1 MKVLLI
7 DDEAPARERLRRLL
21 ETESDVLIVGEC
33 EEGVQAVEE
42 IVAKGPDL
50 IFLDIQMPGLDGF
63 GVLRELPAEAR
74 PLVVFATAFDEHAI
88 KAFEAHAFDYLLKPF
103 RRERLQDCLNRA
115 RQVLRDTKQD
125 AMAAK
130 LESLLRSLPPTR
142 TTTERLIV
150 KDGAR
155 ISIIPIADV
164 VCPLASGNYVE
175 VCTSDERRPLLRET
189 MSNLEARLDPRSFF
203 RANRSALVSL
213 AHIREIVAED
223 KGTHILIM
231 DNGAKVRLT
240 APLQDLQSQFEGLI

>member
-42 IVAKGPDL
+42 IVAKAPDL

-74 PLVVFATAFDEHAI
+74 PLVVFATAFDEHAV

-142 TTTERLIV
+142 TTAERLIV
-150 KDGAR
+150 KDGPR

-164 VCPLASGNYVE
+164 VCLLASGNYVE
-175 VCTSDERRPLLRET
+175 VCTADERKPLLRET
-189 MSNLEARLDPRSFF
+189 MSHLETRLDPRSFF